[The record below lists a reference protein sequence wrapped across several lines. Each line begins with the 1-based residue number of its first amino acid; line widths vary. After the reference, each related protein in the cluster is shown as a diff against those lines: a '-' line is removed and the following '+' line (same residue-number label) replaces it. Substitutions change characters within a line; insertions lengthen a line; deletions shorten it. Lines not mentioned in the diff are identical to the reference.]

1 MKITIEHNNKT
12 YEFNSGAEAYIFDV
26 GILNGVKEDI
36 LLEYVGFVHM
46 LYLKD
51 QNPTPLG
58 HLADYVAENWDKG
71 VMYLDKWTV
80 LEEFYSSLD

>member
-1 MKITIEHNNKT
+1 MKITIEHKGKT
-12 YEFNSGAEAYIFDV
+12 YKFNSGAEAYIFDV

-36 LLEYVGFVHM
+36 LLKYVGFVYM

-58 HLADYVAENWDKG
+58 DLADYVAENWDKG
-71 VMYLDKWTV
+71 VMYLDRSTI
-80 LEEFYSSLD
+80 LEEFYDNLD